1 MTPEIAHCIH
11 VDGLQNGI
19 VWMQS
24 DPSHHRLR
32 TVFFLV
38 PILISVE
45 RQSMQ
50 LLASPGKLES

>member
-1 MTPEIAHCIH
+1 MTPEIAHMYVNC
-11 VDGLQNGI
+11 LQNGI
-19 VWMQS
+19 AWMQN

-45 RQSMQ
+45 HQSMQ
-50 LLASPGKLES
+50 LLASPVPW